1 MDIASPTA
9 GKLYG
14 AALAASQPIPTDA
27 PLPIEIGGAEE
38 GQGPSFVQTVSA
50 VANDMVETLVAG
62 EQTAQDMMA
71 GKADA
76 QAVVEALAAT
86 EMALEM
92 AVAVRD
98 KVVEAYQEILRM
110 PV

>member
-1 MDIASPTA
+1 MEIASSTA
-9 GKLYG
+9 NKLYG
-14 AALAASQPIPTDA
+14 AALAASQPTPTDS
-27 PLPIEIGGAEE
+27 PFPIEIGGEE
-38 GQGPSFVQTVSA
+38 TQGQSFVQTVSA